1 MFSVEAIKRI
11 LKTRLIINS
20 IEYLSIP
27 ENIADKL
34 TELTNDL
41 PDIEQEVC
49 HFVLTRVDP
58 KVYAMERSQF
68 WRNYEG
74 FLMEIDWH
82 ADCKVEHIHNNP
94 SSTK

>member
-34 TELTNDL
+34 TELAIDL
-41 PDIEQEVC
+41 PDM
-49 HFVLTRVDP
+49 TNVDP
-58 KVYAMERSQF
+58 NVYALASPQF
-68 WRNYEG
+68 WRNYEDS
-74 FLMEIDWH
+74 LKRIDWH
-82 ADCKVEHIHNNP
+82 TDCKVEHIHNNP

>member
-41 PDIEQEVC
+41 PDIE
-49 HFVLTRVDP
+49 
-58 KVYAMERSQF
+58 
-68 WRNYEG
+68 
-74 FLMEIDWH
+74 
-82 ADCKVEHIHNNP
+82 
-94 SSTK
+94 